1 MEALLIIGGLIL
13 WSLWLCNDDPRDELT
28 GCHWAC
34 DGSHRWSSELMG
46 SMGCRKP

>member
-13 WSLWLCNDDPRDELT
+13 WSRWFFHDDNRDES

-34 DGSHRWSSELMG
+34 DGSHRWGSELMG

>member
-13 WSLWLCNDDPRDELT
+13 WSLWFCKDDRNES